1 MRIRWTPAAADD
13 LEQIRE
19 YLAQNRPH
27 LAQSTIVELY
37 EAART
42 LKVSPHRGRPGR
54 EEDTRE
60 LILTRLP
67 YIIVYR
73 VRTQTIELLRI
84 YHGSQHRP

>member
-1 MRIRWTPAAADD
+1 MRLRWTPAAADD

-37 EAART
+37 ETART

-60 LILTRLP
+60 LVLTRLP